1 MFNQFVTFQHNS
13 SKMTYKFAIIIV
25 FLLAFPSCK
34 VFSQSEYLTPE
45 LTISCDRFISV
56 FFPGKIREIINTSS
70 DVEIKTS
77 ESSKS
82 SIQIK
87 ARTPGFHQTRIEIVT
102 VDEQRFAFDV
112 SFSNELHGSTSTYRK
127 VDDKRGRKQ
136 AINQ

>member
-1 MFNQFVTFQHNS
+1 LLSFKNNS
-13 SKMTYKFAIIIV
+13 SRMTSKFAIIV
-25 FLLAFPSCK
+25 FFLLAFSSSK
-34 VFSQSEYLTPE
+34 LYSQSEYSTP
-45 LTISCDRFISV
+45 LAISNDRFISI

-70 DVEIKTS
+70 DVEIRTT

-87 ARTPGFHQTRIEIVT
+87 ARTPGFQQTRIEIVT

-112 SFSNELHGSTSTYRK
+112 SFSNELHGSTNTYK
-127 VDDKRGRKQ
+127 KADDKRGRKQ